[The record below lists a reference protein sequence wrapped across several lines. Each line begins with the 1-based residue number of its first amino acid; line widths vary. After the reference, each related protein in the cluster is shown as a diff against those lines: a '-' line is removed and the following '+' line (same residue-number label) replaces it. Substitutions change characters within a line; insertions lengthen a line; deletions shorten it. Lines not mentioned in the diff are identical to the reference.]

1 MASGDA
7 PYRGLASF
15 GPQDAPWFFGR
26 EDVAERLV
34 ELVTGWGIGAGT
46 GLPLIVVGPSGSG
59 KSSLLA
65 AGLMPRL
72 TGPVTLIVPTATPAA
87 GPRYVIVDKF
97 EAVFTRCQDEDQR
110 REFIT
115 AVCDLAGKATVILA
129 LRADFYDRAL
139 RYPGLAVALQSRQVV
154 LGPMTAEQVRQ
165 AIVELARRPRP
176 AAGGG
181 GRAGPRPGK
190 SGRAIA
196 KSRASRASGGQGSCR
211 SGVQAEPLPHR
222 GALVGVEALAVAAGD
237 ELVHPRR
244 GQLHHQLTPDEHR
257 EDLPAVAQRAT
268 AEPAAARRRRHAV
281 HPGELVDQVLV
292 PLLGG
297 HGAPGPDFT
306 SVAYTTILLR

>member
-165 AIVELARRPRP
+165 AIVSRPGPVPRG
-176 AAGGG
+176 GGG

-196 KSRASRASGGQGSCR
+196 KSRASRASGGQGS
-211 SGVQAEPLPHR
+211 S
-222 GALVGVEALAVAAGD
+222 D
-237 ELVHPRR
+237 
-244 GQLHHQLTPDEHR
+244 
-257 EDLPAVAQRAT
+257 
-268 AEPAAARRRRHAV
+268 
-281 HPGELVDQVLV
+281 PGSRLNHSRIGV
-292 PLLGG
+292 PLLASKRSPWPPATSSSTR
-297 HGAPGPDFT
+297 GAGSFT
-306 SVAYTTILLR
+306 TSSPRTNIAKIFRR